1 MMVTMKVWHSEYN
14 DRPSEVRTEV
24 PYALAAAYGL
34 NAGYYKVQA
43 IDEDGILVQEW
54 KQVL

>member
-1 MMVTMKVWHSEYN
+1 MMVTMKVWHSEYDN
-14 DRPSEVRTEV
+14 RASDVREV

-43 IDEDGILVQEW
+43 IDENGILIQEW
-54 KQVL
+54 KQVF